1 MMSFEPRDPAPILIR
16 DARFREHAAD
26 TVHPERPERLDA
38 IDLAL
43 RSFETSLQTLE
54 PRPATDAEILHAH
67 RRDHLERLRALA
79 GQSARLD
86 PDTYSAPR
94 SFEVARLAAG
104 ATIDLA
110 AAVARGTAPNGL
122 ALIRPP
128 GHHAEPDR
136 AMGFCLLNQVAI
148 AAQTLRTEHGLER
161 IAILDWDVHHGNGT
175 QARFWDD
182 RDLLYLSLHQYPWYP
197 GTGALG
203 ETGSAGAEGATVNL
217 PLPAGCG
224 DAEYGAVFRE
234 VVVPVLSEFAPEF
247 ILVSAGFDAEARD
260 PLASMLMSPEG
271 FGCMTEQL
279 LEVADEVCEGRVA
292 LALEG
297 GYHLEALGA
306 SVREVTR
313 ALSQNRGAGRP
324 LPAPDSTPR
333 SRKLVADFRE
343 AHGHHW
349 KTLR

>member
-1 MMSFEPRDPAPILIR
+1 MTSEPRGPAPILIR
-16 DARFREHAAD
+16 DARFRKHVANS
-26 TVHPERPERLDA
+26 VHPERPERLDA

-43 RSFETSLQTLE
+43 RSFEGPLQTIE
-54 PRPATDAEILHAH
+54 PRPATDEEILHAH
-67 RRDHLERLRALA
+67 GRDHLERLRALS

-86 PDTYSAPR
+86 PDTYSAPH

-110 AAVARGTAPNGL
+110 AAVACGAAPNGF

-148 AAQTLRTEHGLER
+148 AAQTLRTEHGLQR

-182 RDLLYLSLHQYPWYP
+182 PNLLYLSLHQYPLYP

-203 ETGSAGAEGATVNL
+203 EVGSSRAEGATVNL

-234 VVVPVLSEFAPEF
+234 VVVPVLFEFAPEF

-260 PLASMLMSPEG
+260 PLASMRMSPEG
-271 FGCMTEQL
+271 FRQMAEQL
-279 LEVADEVCEGRVA
+279 LQVADEVCGGRVA

-297 GYHLEALGA
+297 GYDLEALGEC
-306 SVREVTR
+306 VCEVTR
-313 ALSQNRGAGRP
+313 ALSRGGIPPRP
-324 LPAPDSTPR
+324 PPEGSSTPR
-333 SRKLVADFRE
+333 SRDLVADFRE
-343 AHGHHW
+343 AHGGYW
-349 KTLR
+349 KALR